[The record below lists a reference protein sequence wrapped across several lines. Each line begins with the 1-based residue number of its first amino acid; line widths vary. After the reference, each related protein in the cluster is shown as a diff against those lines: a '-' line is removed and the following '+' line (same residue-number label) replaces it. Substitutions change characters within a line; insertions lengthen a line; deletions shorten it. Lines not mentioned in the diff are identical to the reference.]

1 MSYEGYEQ
9 VLCENGHYF
18 TFDCYDYW
26 QEDKWV
32 CPICG
37 AKSAW
42 SNMVDVTNGSFE
54 NDAWGELIRIDGYV
68 SLKVKDEC
76 KCECCGT
83 VLERRYKIPTE
94 EEMKKSKP
102 WRYEDE

>member
-42 SNMVDVTNGSFE
+42 SNMVDVTNGSWDVE
-54 NDAWGELIRIDGYV
+54 TNERIDGFIN
-68 SLKVKDEC
+68 LQILDEC
-76 KCECCGT
+76 KCEHCGSI
-83 VLERRYKIPTE
+83 LEKRYKIPTD
-94 EEMKKSKP
+94 EEMKKAKP